1 MRRLSRLAVAAV
13 VALPLVACTSTGIFS
28 LEVGQCFQDPGG
40 DAEVVT
46 DIEVVDCEEPH
57 DNEVFHAFD
66 LEGDDFPGQDAAT
79 AAAEDE
85 CYGATFEDYVGQP
98 FETSEV
104 EVFAITPTRE
114 SWEEAD
120 DREVVCALKV
130 PGERVEGSLR
140 GSGR

>member
-1 MRRLSRLAVAAV
+1 MRRPSRPAVAAV
-13 VALPLVACTSTGIFS
+13 IALALVACSGSEVFA

-46 DIEVVDCEEPH
+46 DIEVVGCEEPH
-57 DNEVFHAFD
+57 DNEVFHVFE
-66 LEGDDFPGQDAAT
+66 LEGDDFPGQDAAA
-79 AAAEDE
+79 AAAEDA

-98 FETSEV
+98 FATSEV

-114 SWEEAD
+114 SWEKAD
-120 DREVVCALKV
+120 DREVVCVLKV
-130 PGERVEGSLR
+130 PDERVEGSLQ